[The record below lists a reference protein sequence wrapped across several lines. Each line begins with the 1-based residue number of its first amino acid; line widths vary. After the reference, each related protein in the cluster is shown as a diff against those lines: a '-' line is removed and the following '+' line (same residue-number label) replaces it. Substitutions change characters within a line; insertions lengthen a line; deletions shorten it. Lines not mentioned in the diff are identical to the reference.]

1 MSSKEGTKEDNDRT
15 KSGRSSYPSN
25 TYSHNG
31 VYIDETICSDDDV
44 PLHSLNSK
52 DIKGRLEISKQN
64 GMVLHH
70 HFDRLKIVENEDSV
84 VQDALR
90 PVQLDSLKSLRGD
103 RITDCHPQTLNVD
116 HALIVVQLIF

>member
-1 MSSKEGTKEDNDRT
+1 VSSKEGAKEDNDRN

-25 TYSHNG
+25 TYSHND

-44 PLHSLNSK
+44 QLDSLNCKNMS
-52 DIKGRLEISKQN
+52 DRLDISKQN

-70 HFDRLKIVENEDSV
+70 HLDRLKIIDDEVSV

-90 PVQLDSLKSLRGD
+90 PVQLDSLKSRRGD

-116 HALIVVQLIF
+116 HNLI